1 MPFHPG
7 IGVQFPGAGGVPRQ
21 GGFQSIFGNAPVA
34 IGPGG
39 GGYFPSYGGSPAGT
53 PRSPSGAGSGA
64 GGAIKTFQD
73 FANIFTQVGQG
84 YRLFAGGQDV
94 VVVAPS
100 TGPPTRTTP
109 GTAGFGLEKVLPYLL
124 VGGIAFAGLKLF
136 QAATKK

>member
-1 MPFHPG
+1 MPFHPP
-7 IGVQFPGAGGVPRQ
+7 IGSVQFPGGVPRQ
-21 GGFQSIFGNAPVA
+21 GGFTSIFGNAPVA
-34 IGPGG
+34 RAPGS

-53 PRSPSGAGSGA
+53 PRSPSGAESGQ

-73 FANIFTQVGQG
+73 IANVATTLGLV

-136 QAATKK
+136 QAAKK

>member
-1 MPFHPG
+1 MPLHPA
-7 IGVQFPGAGGVPRQ
+7 IGSVQFPGGGVPRQ
-21 GGFQSIFGNAPVA
+21 GGFNSIFGNAPVA
-34 IGPGG
+34 IGPGSS
-39 GGYFPSYGGSPAGT
+39 GYFPSYGGSPAGT
-53 PRSPSGAGSGA
+53 PRSPSGAGSGQ

-73 FANIFTQVGQG
+73 IANIFTQVGQG

-124 VGGIAFAGLKLF
+124 IGGIAFAGLKLF